1 MASKQDGMN
10 FVHCPKQGIYLRNFF
25 AKQGQGFKPLA
36 TLLYPNIGRVTSPPR
51 PGIELELIIYCLL
64 LMHSSGTTGTP
75 NSRVRIVV
83 ALQKYYK
90 GLYRDLSDR
99 YLGVKNSN
107 SSAPRAARSPIT
119 KKMW

>member
-1 MASKQDGMN
+1 
-10 FVHCPKQGIYLRNFF
+10 
-25 AKQGQGFKPLA
+25 
-36 TLLYPNIGRVTSPPR
+36 
-51 PGIELELIIYCLL
+51 
-64 LMHSSGTTGTP
+64 MHSSGTTGTP

-107 SSAPRAARSPIT
+107 SGAPRAARSPIT
-119 KKMW
+119 KKMWQFTHPRKFDNHVTVHRASDRPHHRHTNVKKTQSTGMATQMQLKVLFGRK